1 MTGNGTTFEF
11 ISGGKMAYG
20 AGILI
25 VPLVTKPQPPM
36 ELVQRV
42 DAVCNDA
49 ISELLSAHA
58 VGDDAGYIA
67 HTTRS
72 GSYRRVLVVSLG
84 DAACLDG
91 LRVRNAAAGVARWLI
106 AEKIQQASLWLDG
119 LLISGL
125 EGATLEWAHGM
136 VLAGFN
142 FAQRKSNDARG
153 PSKIRIHVCSSEAG
167 HVGRAMPAIREALLL
182 GDAVNYARRIAH
194 EPPNIINP
202 DTLADEA
209 RGLAKSNKLKCTILG
224 EQQLRRL
231 KMNGILSVGCSASP
245 GPCLI
250 QLDYNAAPRASAR
263 TIFVGKAVTFD
274 TGGYSIK
281 PADGMEAMKFDKC
294 GGVTVLGIMKAVSD
308 LKLKCNVTGVIAA
321 AENAISDR
329 AYRPADIITMASG
342 KTVEIISTDAEGRM
356 LLGDALWYAQEKLG
370 GRTIIDLAT
379 LTGGAKICLGTAAA
393 CLMSN
398 DDNLSADLEE
408 CGRVTQERLWRLP
421 LWDEYRELI
430 KSPDADI
437 KNSAGKR
444 DAHTIVGGMF
454 LKEFVKPDV
463 SWAHLDIASVANRD
477 DTKMPTGKGATGF
490 GIRMLIDFLRRRA
503 RG

>member
-11 ISGGKMAYG
+11 VSGGKVTYG
-20 AGILI
+20 AGVLI
-25 VPLVTKPQPPM
+25 VPLVSRPQPPM
-36 ELVQRV
+36 EVVQRV
-42 DAVCNDA
+42 DAVCGDA
-49 ISELLSAHA
+49 VSELLSAHA
-58 VGDDAGYIA
+58 VGDEAGHLG

-84 DAACLDG
+84 DAASLDG
-91 LRVRNAAAGVARWLI
+91 LRVRTAAAAAARWMI
-106 AEKIQQASLWLDG
+106 AEKVPQASLWLDG

-125 EGATLEWAHGM
+125 ESATLEWAHGM
-136 VLAGFN
+136 SLAGFA
-142 FAQRKSNDARG
+142 FTQRKSNDARG
-153 PSKIRIHVCSSEAG
+153 SAKIRLHVCSSEAS
-167 HVGRAMPAIREALLL
+167 HVTRAMPAVREAVALAE
-182 GDAVNYARRIAH
+182 AVNYARRIAH

-202 DTLADEA
+202 ETLADEA
-209 RGLAKSNKLKCTILG
+209 RALAKSNKLKCTVLG
-224 EQQLRRL
+224 DAQLRRL
-231 KMNGILSVGCSASP
+231 RMNGILSVGCSATP

-250 QLDYNAAPRASAR
+250 QLDYNAAPKASAR

-294 GGVTVLGIMKAVSD
+294 GGVTVLGIMKAISD

-370 GRTIIDLAT
+370 GRTVIDLAT

-408 CGRVTQERLWRLP
+408 SGRVTQERLWRLP
-421 LWDEYRELI
+421 LWDDFRELI

-454 LKEFVKPDV
+454 LKEFVKPETA
-463 SWAHLDIASVANRD
+463 WAHLDIASVANRD

-490 GIRMLIDFLRRRA
+490 GIRLLIDFLRRRS
-503 RG
+503 R